1 MAVLGHRHLVALL
14 AEQVGQRVR
23 ERDLVLNDQDARHA
37 VLSPRTVPASVRP
50 SLGLDHARPVG
61 RRGKGH
67 REGRAAPLLA
77 PDAHPAPVVGADVLD
92 DRQAQAGAAGG
103 ARAGGVDPVEALED
117 ALLLGRGDAL
127 ALVGDGHLDR
137 VLDPAGPDADPGAG
151 LAVVDG
157 VGHQV
162 PDRGGEQLG
171 IPEHPQPVLA
181 GEGELD
187 VARLGRH
194 PHPVDRLGHD
204 RPDVDELG
212 LVEGVGHLQPRQV
225 DDLLDQPGEPGGLD
239 EDALREPLDRLGV
252 VLGAEHGLGEQRDAA
267 DRGLQLVADVGD
279 EVAAD
284 LLDPPGVGVVL
295 GEDQHVRDRDRR
307 DPHPHHHGCRRVR
320 AAGQV
325 ELGLADHA
333 VAAHLA
339 REVAQLVVHQLA
351 VAHQPVAD
359 RRRRGV
365 DDGVARVD
373 DHGDRAQHGQH
384 VADAR
389 GAAGAPRARRGR
401 RCARTTAWRRRPRP
415 R

>member
-1 MAVLGHRHLVALL
+1 MMTGTFERWRSARHTSTPRQPGQHEVEQHEVGAGRVERGERVVAVLGHRHLVALL

-162 PDRGGEQLG
+162 RDRGGEQLG

-194 PHPVDRLGHD
+194 PHPVDRLGA
-204 RPDVDELG
+204 RPT
-212 LVEGVGHLQPRQV
+212 
-225 DDLLDQPGEPGGLD
+225 
-239 EDALREPLDRLGV
+239 
-252 VLGAEHGLGEQRDAA
+252 
-267 DRGLQLVADVGD
+267 
-279 EVAAD
+279 
-284 LLDPPGVGVVL
+284 
-295 GEDQHVRDRDRR
+295 
-307 DPHPHHHGCRRVR
+307 
-320 AAGQV
+320 
-325 ELGLADHA
+325 
-333 VAAHLA
+333 
-339 REVAQLVVHQLA
+339 
-351 VAHQPVAD
+351 
-359 RRRRGV
+359 RRRR
-365 DDGVARVD
+365 AR
-373 DHGDRAQHGQH
+373 
-384 VADAR
+384 AR
-389 GAAGAPRARRGR
+389 GGCRPPAAGTGR
-401 RCARTTAWRRRPRP
+401 RSPGPAG
-415 R
+415 